1 MRVQTSFSA
10 VGIVVA
16 LALSDAGLRKPVALD
31 AQAPIPQVP
40 TCVSKSNLFEKVV
53 TYEFFG
59 AHAEAAGHSL
69 RQRLLVTHDY
79 SGQRRAFTGQTDWH
93 IEWRACLESVPL
105 EQIATAW
112 QRESR
117 EAARKIKDL
126 EHASDSVG
134 KESALEQAAIAREHV
149 SREAAREISGLEHS
163 FNSARKEG
171 AVGCRIGGIVSSV
184 HVTYTLPRWA
194 DRNAAPLRLR
204 ERWDRYI
211 ESLAAHERGH
221 GAIAQRVAD
230 LIQEALVGRISGSG
244 CDSLT
249 AEAGSVVEEIMLRGE
264 TMQREY
270 DRATGHGSAQG
281 ARFPF

>member
-1 MRVQTSFSA
+1 VRVQTSFSA

-105 EQIATAW
+105 AQIET
-112 QRESR
+112 
-117 EAARKIKDL
+117 
-126 EHASDSVG
+126 
-134 KESALEQAAIAREHV
+134 ARERV

-171 AVGCRIGGIVSSV
+171 ALGCRIGGIVAGV

-230 LIQEALVGRISGSG
+230 LIQEALVGRISGAG

-249 AEAGSVVEEIMLRGE
+249 AEAGSVVEEIMQRGE